1 MKGFMYILKCADD
14 SYYTGSTKNL
24 EYRLQQHN
32 NGEGA
37 NHTKKRL
44 PVKLVYY
51 EKFDRIDKAF
61 YREKQVQGW
70 SRKKKEA
77 LINREYGKLPELSIA
92 YRDLPSTSRT
102 SENVPSSASGN
113 VPSRTSGTN
122 NNMVVETDTVVEA
135 LETTTRY
142 KKTEIGVIPEDW
154 EVKYLGEIAKIIGG
168 GTPSTNETSFW
179 NGDINWFTPT
189 EIGLKKY
196 SYESLRKITKIGLE
210 NSSARLLPAGTIL
223 LTTRAGIGDIS
234 ILMSEACTNQGF
246 QSFVVNDSFDNEY
259 IYYLI
264 STLKNTFIQNASGST
279 FLEISPKKIK
289 AIQIAVPTKAEQKA
303 IAEVLSD
310 TDELIQSLEKKIAKK
325 RLIKQGAMQKLLT
338 PPSQPEAL
346 EGWEVKKLGEVAE
359 IRNGYA
365 FKSITYDNNGKYRI
379 ITIANVQDG
388 FMDITNCNKIT
399 NLPKDIQSHQRLFK
413 GDLLM
418 SMTGNVGRTCIVS
431 ENNSLLNQRVG
442 KLIVTD
448 IKMKFFFYLVQ
459 DRKFLNQMILNA
471 QGGAQGNI
479 GKNDILGY
487 ETYIPLN
494 KSEQTQIATILSDMD
509 NEIEMLENKLTKY
522 KKLKQ
527 GMMQELLTGKIRLI
541 NN

>member
-1 MKGFMYILKCADD
+1 MEL
-14 SYYTGSTKNL
+14 
-24 EYRLQQHN
+24 R
-32 NGEGA
+32 EGY
-37 NHTKKRL
+37 KR
-44 PVKLVYY
+44 
-51 EKFDRIDKAF
+51 
-61 YREKQVQGW
+61 
-70 SRKKKEA
+70 
-77 LINREYGKLPELSIA
+77 
-92 YRDLPSTSRT
+92 
-102 SENVPSSASGN
+102 
-113 VPSRTSGTN
+113 
-122 NNMVVETDTVVEA
+122 
-135 LETTTRY
+135 
-142 KKTEIGVIPEDW
+142 TEIGIIPEDW
-154 EVKYLGEIAKIIGG
+154 GVKSL
-168 GTPSTNETSFW
+168 
-179 NGDINWFTPT
+179 GDIGSFKNGINKSKEDFGFGYPFVNLMDVFGKPKICGD
-189 EIGLKKY
+189 EEFGLINSNDAERNLYNLKYNDLLFIRSSVKPSGVGLTSVISKDLKETVFSGFLIRFRDNGKLDVEYKKHCF
-196 SYESLRKITKIGLE
+196 YEERFRIQLIS
-210 NSSARLLPAGTIL
+210 NSSVSANTNINQDALKILNIPLPPL
-223 LTTRAGIGDIS
+223 
-234 ILMSEACTNQGF
+234 
-246 QSFVVNDSFDNEY
+246 
-259 IYYLI
+259 
-264 STLKNTFIQNASGST
+264 
-279 FLEISPKKIK
+279 P
-289 AIQIAVPTKAEQKA
+289 EQKA

-310 TDELIQSLEKKIAKK
+310 TDELIQTMEKKIAKK

-527 GMMQELLTGKIRLI
+527 GMMQELLTGRTRLV
-541 NN
+541 